1 MGVHRAGAAGLG
13 LGGGA
18 DRRGVVAARPD
29 CAVVLSEG
37 INTAAQALAYE
48 ALFSTFYPQPWF
60 GGFYMWL
67 WRSDPTTG
75 GLSDDSFGPQGKP
88 ETMAVLGKWWK

>member
-1 MGVHRAGAAGLG
+1 MQWLRPAGVFS
-13 LGGGA
+13 A
-18 DRRGVVAARPD
+18 DPESS
-29 CAVVLSEG
+29 VVLSEG
-37 INTAAQALAYE
+37 ISTAAQALAYE

-88 ETMAVLGKWWK
+88 ETMAVLGKWWKQPELGPT